1 MHPIQIPDCYN
12 LKFNVVY
19 HEEYTLNVHFTRE
32 TWNGRMKACR
42 GVGASLSDA
51 ELQAWEEEHLKMLS
65 EIAPEEF
72 DVKHYAALAELQVK
86 K

>member
-1 MHPIQIPDCYN
+1 
-12 LKFNVVY
+12 
-19 HEEYTLNVHFTRE
+19 
-32 TWNGRMKACR
+32 MKACR